1 MAFFCL
7 KLKISQ
13 MNSDQDGLILKKP
26 QFTSKKGQISSKTM
40 MQRYEQKF
48 ELFSVGN
55 LNLWSFFN
63 GIFSFLGILSSFQ
76 SSSGY
81 W

>member
-1 MAFFCL
+1 
-7 KLKISQ
+7 